1 MQELDTFNV
10 FLKPLNDL
18 GIPYIITGAVAAT
31 IYGEPRMT
39 HDLDLI
45 LYLQRK
51 DVDRFI
57 RQFPETE
64 FYVPPEEVIRVEVGR
79 ASRGHMN
86 IIHLKSGLRADIYLT
101 GRDELQHWAMQH
113 RRPVSVAGETI
124 WIAPP
129 EYVIVRKLQ
138 YYREG
143 GSEKHLRDIRS
154 MLETSREEIDFSF
167 LEEKIDKFNLQ
178 PEWQKAQIEKN

>member
-1 MQELDTFNV
+1 MQELDAFNI

-18 GIPYIITGAVAAT
+18 GIPYVITGAVAAI

-45 LYLQRK
+45 LHLQRK

-57 RQFPETE
+57 RQFSETE

-79 ASRGHMN
+79 ASRGHLN
-86 IIHLKSGLRADIYLT
+86 IIHLNSGLRADIYLA
-101 GRDELQHWAMQH
+101 GKEDLQHWAIQH
-113 RRPVSVAGETI
+113 RRSFTVSAETV

-143 GSEKHLRDIRS
+143 GSEKHLQDIRN
-154 MLETSREEIDFSF
+154 MLETSYKEIDFPF
-167 LEEKIDKFNLQ
+167 LEEKIKEFKLQ
-178 PEWQKAQIEKN
+178 DEWQQAQRE

>member
-1 MQELDTFNV
+1 MQELDAFNI

-18 GIPYIITGAVAAT
+18 GIPYVITGAVAAI

-45 LYLQRK
+45 LHLQRK

-57 RQFPETE
+57 RQFSETE
-64 FYVPPEEVIRVEVGR
+64 FYVPPEEVVRVEVGR

-86 IIHLKSGLRADIYLT
+86 IIHLNSGLRADIYLA
-101 GRDELQHWAMQH
+101 GKDNLHHWAIQH
-113 RRPVSVAGETI
+113 RRPVTAAGETV

-143 GSEKHLRDIRS
+143 GSEKHLQDIRN
-154 MLETSREEIDFSF
+154 MLETSREEIDFPF
-167 LEEKIDKFNLQ
+167 LEEKIKEFKLQ
-178 PEWQKAQIEKN
+178 DEWQQAQRE